1 MCGLPPGGKM
11 NANRVMFYLTIGFWI
26 AVAGL
31 SWAVPAAAKAEPQVY
46 SLAQS
51 ITEALVNNWD
61 LKALDEKRRQA
72 VDTRNQA
79 RADLLPRFTT
89 RYSYRRLDRVTTYR
103 SPFDEDDIA
112 TNSKENYQWRNSV
125 SQPLFAGFALVGAYR
140 LADLGI
146 DQSEMQ
152 VMLSELDL
160 ALQVKEAYFNILVMD
175 KTVDVAR
182 KEVAFLSSNV
192 DVTRSYFNAGMV
204 PVNDL
209 LKAEME
215 LANARQNLVTARN
228 QAVLARSAFNT
239 LLARP
244 VNAPVD
250 VEDILAYHPEP
261 IVLDEAMALAM
272 EKRPEIRLID
282 IEIQRSEQQIVLAR
296 SAYYPEVSFVYD
308 YIKEGDSPKVSGSP
322 FHDPERWQAT
332 VVGTLTFWE
341 WGKTRYAVR
350 QKESAR
356 EELVKTRNA
365 VADRVRLDV
374 REALLN
380 LATAAENIPTTEK
393 AVLQGEENLRVNEE
407 GYRAQMNTVTDV
419 LDAQALLTR
428 ARVNYFKA
436 LYGYNLARARLAR
449 AMGTY

>member
-1 MCGLPPGGKM
+1 MC
-11 NANRVMFYLTIGFWI
+11 VWTIGFWA
-26 AVAGL
+26 AVVGFFPA
-31 SWAVPAAAKAEPQVY
+31 APAAAVAEIQVY
-46 SLAQS
+46 SLEQS
-51 ITEALVNNWD
+51 IVEALTNNWD
-61 LKALDEKRRQA
+61 LKALDEKHRQA
-72 VDTRNQA
+72 VDIKNQA
-79 RADLLPRFTT
+79 RADLLPRFRTS
-89 RYSYRRLDRVTTYR
+89 YSYRRLDEVSTYR
-103 SPFDEDDIA
+103 SPFDDDDIA

-125 SQPLFAGFALVGAYR
+125 TQPLFAGFALVGAYR
-140 LADLGI
+140 LAELGI

-152 VMLSELDL
+152 MMLGELDL
-160 ALQVKEAYFNILVMD
+160 ALQVKEAYFNILVVD

-182 KEVAFLSSNV
+182 KEVEFLSSNV
-192 DVTRSYFNAGMV
+192 EVTRSYYEAGMV

-215 LANARQNLVTARN
+215 MANARQNLADARN
-228 QAVLARSAFNT
+228 QAALTRSAFNT

-250 VEDILAYHPEP
+250 VEDILTHQAEP
-261 IVLDEAMALAM
+261 IASEEATVLALG
-272 EKRPEIRLID
+272 KRPEIHLID
-282 IEIQRSEQQIVLAR
+282 IEIQRAAQQIKLAR

-308 YIKEGDSPKVSGSP
+308 YIREGDKLDVSGSP

-332 VVGTLTFWE
+332 VVGSLTFWE
-341 WGKTRYAVR
+341 WGKTRYAVS
-350 QKESAR
+350 QKESVK
-356 EELVKTRNA
+356 EELTKTRNA
-365 VADRVRLDV
+365 VADSVRLDV

-380 LATAAENIPTTEK
+380 LSTAEENIPTTEK
-393 AVLQGEENLRVNEE
+393 AVLQGEENLRVNQE

>member
-1 MCGLPPGGKM
+1 MNVSRMMVCGTVALL
-11 NANRVMFYLTIGFWI
+11 VVI
-26 AVAGL
+26 AGISCPVCA
-31 SWAVPAAAKAEPQVY
+31 SAKSEVQIY
-46 SLAQS
+46 SLDRS
-51 ITEALVNNWD
+51 ITEALANNWD

-72 VDTRNQA
+72 VDIKNQA
-79 RADLLPRFTT
+79 RADLLPRLRTS
-89 RYSYRRLDRVTTYR
+89 YSYRRLDEVSTYR
-103 SPFDEDDIA
+103 SPFDDDDIA
-112 TNSKENYQWRNSV
+112 TSSKNNYQWRNSV
-125 SQPLFAGFALVGAYR
+125 SQPLFAGFALVSAYR

-152 VMLSELDL
+152 MMLGELDL
-160 ALQVKEAYFNILVMD
+160 ALQVKEAYFNILVVD

-204 PVNDL
+204 PINDL

-215 LANARQNLVTARN
+215 LADARQNLVAGRN
-228 QAVLARSAFNT
+228 QATLTRSAFNA

-250 VEDILAYHPEP
+250 VEDILAYHPEA
-261 IVLDEAMALAM
+261 VTMVDAMGVALK
-272 EKRPEIRLID
+272 KRPEIQLID
-282 IEIQRSEQQIVLAR
+282 IEIQRSEQQIKLAR

-308 YIKEGDSPKVSGSP
+308 YIKEGDAPDVSGGP
-322 FHDPERWQAT
+322 YHDPERWQAT
-332 VVGTLTFWE
+332 VVGSLTLWE
-341 WGKTRYAVR
+341 WGKTKYAVR
-350 QKESAR
+350 QKESAK
-356 EELVKTRNA
+356 EELYKTRNA
-365 VADRVRLDV
+365 VVDSVRLDV

-380 LATAAENIPTTEK
+380 LATAEENIPTTEK

-407 GYRAQMNTVTDV
+407 GYRAQLNTVTDV

>member
-1 MCGLPPGGKM
+1 MIGLW
-11 NANRVMFYLTIGFWI
+11 V

-31 SWAVPAAAKAEPQVY
+31 SWALPAAASSEIQVC
-46 SLAQS
+46 SLEQS
-51 ITEALVNNWD
+51 IAEALTNNWD

-72 VDTRNQA
+72 VDIKNQA
-79 RADLLPRFTT
+79 RADLLPRFRTS
-89 RYSYRRLDRVTTYR
+89 YSYRRLDEVSTYR
-103 SPFDEDDIA
+103 SPFDDDDIA
-112 TNSKENYQWRNSV
+112 TNSKDNYQWRNSV
-125 SQPLFAGFALVGAYR
+125 TQPLFAGFALVGAYR
-140 LADLGI
+140 LAELGI

-152 VMLSELDL
+152 MMLGELDL
-160 ALQVKEAYFNILVMD
+160 ALQVKEAYFNILVVD

-182 KEVAFLSSNV
+182 KEVEFLSSNV
-192 DVTRSYFNAGMV
+192 EVTRSYYEAGMV

-215 LANARQNLVTARN
+215 LANARQNLADARN
-228 QAVLARSAFNT
+228 QAALTRSAFNT

-244 VNAPVD
+244 VNAPLD
-250 VEDILAYHPEP
+250 VEDILTHQAEP
-261 IVLDEAMALAM
+261 IASEEATALALA
-272 EKRPEIRLID
+272 KRPEIQLID
-282 IEIQRSEQQIVLAR
+282 IEIQRSEQQVKLAR

-308 YIKEGDSPKVSGSP
+308 YIKEGDKLDVSGSP

-332 VVGTLTFWE
+332 VVGSLTFWE

-365 VADRVRLDV
+365 VADNIRLDV
-374 REALLN
+374 REALLK
-380 LATAAENIPTTEK
+380 LVTAEVNIPTTEK
-393 AVLQGEENLRVNEE
+393 AVRQGEENLRVNEE

>member
-1 MCGLPPGGKM
+1 MFVWIISLWGAVVGLFP
-11 NANRVMFYLTIGFWI
+11 
-26 AVAGL
+26 
-31 SWAVPAAAKAEPQVY
+31 AVPVAAASEIRVY

-51 ITEALVNNWD
+51 IAEALTNNWD

-72 VDTRNQA
+72 VDIRNQA
-79 RADLLPRFTT
+79 RADLLPRF
-89 RYSYRRLDRVTTYR
+89 RSSYSYRRLDEVTTYR
-103 SPFDEDDIA
+103 SPFDDDDIA

-146 DQSEMQ
+146 DQSEVQM
-152 VMLSELDL
+152 MLSELDL

-182 KEVAFLSSNV
+182 KEVAFLSSNAE
-192 DVTRSYFNAGMV
+192 VTRSYFDAGMV
-204 PVNDL
+204 PINDL

-215 LANARQNLVTARN
+215 LANARQKLVEARN
-228 QAVLARSAFNT
+228 QAALTRSAFNN

-244 VNAPVD
+244 VNEPVD
-250 VEDILAYHPEP
+250 VEDILVYQPDA
-261 IVLDEAMALAM
+261 IVLEEAMTLALD
-272 EKRPEIRLID
+272 KRPEIRLID
-282 IEIQRSEQQIVLAR
+282 IEIQRSEQQVKLAR

-308 YIKEGDSPKVSGSP
+308 YIKEGDKLDVSGSP
-322 FHDPERWQAT
+322 FNDPERWQAT

-350 QKESAR
+350 QKKSAR
-356 EELVKTRNA
+356 EELIKTRNA
-365 VADRVRLDV
+365 VAGNVRLDV
-374 REALLN
+374 REAMLN
-380 LATAAENIPTTEK
+380 LATAEENIPTTEK

-449 AMGTY
+449 AMGAY